1 MIVVCRTLHVGA
13 PGVNSDAALGAPT
26 KLGRAPSKEVQR
38 RDAPNSPP
46 ARRVGAKRGV
56 CGVAALGNGLA
67 IACALRLASIPV
79 WLQRIPRAKSGRLL
93 SYSWKALLPLT
104 LSVAALAASA
114 QVTYRC
120 GNSYSQTPCPGA
132 VEVDTRDTR
141 TGAQK
146 AQTDL
151 ATQRDTRTANA
162 LEKARL
168 LQESKDRAANTASKP
183 ATVAPATKNRGKPA
197 KAKKL
202 DGSAELVVKSPPRP
216 KKPASAASAPRKGK
230 A

>member
-1 MIVVCRTLHVGA
+1 M
-13 PGVNSDAALGAPT
+13 
-26 KLGRAPSKEVQR
+26 
-38 RDAPNSPP
+38 
-46 ARRVGAKRGV
+46 
-56 CGVAALGNGLA
+56 LA
-67 IACALRLASIPV
+67 
-79 WLQRIPRAKSGRLL
+79 
-93 SYSWKALLPLT
+93 WKALLFLT
-104 LSVAALAASA
+104 LSAAAMAASA

-120 GNSYSQTPCPGA
+120 GNSYSQSPCPGA

-183 ATVAPATKNRGKPA
+183 GSPASAPRNKGKLA
-197 KAKKL
+197 KTKKL
-202 DGSAELVVKSPPRP
+202 NGSAELVVKSPPRP
-216 KKPASAASAPRKGK
+216 KKPASAASAPKK
-230 A
+230 NSKV